1 MLMLCYLADSG
12 LSYRQYQDGTLSAD
26 EFRHTASFL
35 SLSKVPSVVGGI
47 SGTAVGF
54 VLGTLLLPGA
64 GSVVGSVIG
73 GLAGGLLGDR
83 STLGAY

>member
-1 MLMLCYLADSG
+1 MLCYLADSG
-12 LSYRQYQDGTLSAD
+12 LSYRQYQEGALSAD

-54 VLGTLLLPGA
+54 VIGSLILPGA
-64 GSVVGSVIG
+64 GSVVGSVLG
-73 GLAGGLLGDR
+73 GLAGGLLGDKA
-83 STLGAY
+83 SLASY

>member
-1 MLMLCYLADSG
+1 MLCYLADSG
-12 LSYRQYQDGTLSAD
+12 LSYRHYQEGTISAD

-54 VLGTLLLPGA
+54 VLGSMLMPGA
-64 GSVVGSVIG
+64 GSVVGSVLG
-73 GLAGGLLGDR
+73 GLAGGLIGDR
-83 STLGAY
+83 ASL